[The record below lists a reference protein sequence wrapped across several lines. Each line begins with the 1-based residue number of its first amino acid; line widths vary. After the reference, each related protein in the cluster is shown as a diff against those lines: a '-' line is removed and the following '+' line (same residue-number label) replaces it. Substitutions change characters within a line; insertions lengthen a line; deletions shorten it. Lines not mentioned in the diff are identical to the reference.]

1 MCIGL
6 QWNLQICKPCI
17 WITFSKMFKNIFIGQ
32 ILKFEN
38 SKMVKIFDFCI
49 LLSTL
54 ILTGVPY
61 HLRESPP
68 SYQLRKDN
76 NVSLHLFLC
85 LSILIYHSYSAIIM
99 IRKILTVGNFHSLL
113 PFFAY
118 FTKKSTKE
126 MKCRLNINTEC
137 VNKKWQL

>member
-1 MCIGL
+1 MGYSETYKSVSHAFELPFQKCL
-6 QWNLQICKPCI
+6 KTYLLVKYWNLK
-17 WITFSKMFKNIFIGQ
+17 
-32 ILKFEN
+32 ILKWW
-38 SKMVKIFDFCI
+38 KYLIFVHFYPPNIDRCPI
-49 LLSTL
+49 PPKGKSTVLSITQ
-54 ILTGVPY
+54 G
-61 HLRESPP
+61 
-68 SYQLRKDN
+68 QQ
-76 NVSLHLFLC
+76 C
-85 LSILIYHSYSAIIM
+85 LSPSLSLSFSISIYHSYSAIIM

>member
-32 ILKFEN
+32 ILKIL
-38 SKMVKIFDFCI
+38 KWWKYLIFVYFYPPNIDRCPI
-49 LLSTL
+49 PPKGKSTVLSITQGQQCL
-54 ILTGVPY
+54 
-61 HLRESPP
+61 SP
-68 SYQLRKDN
+68 
-76 NVSLHLFLC
+76 SLSLS